1 MKRSKHSLSNY
12 KLLTCDMGKLV
23 PVGVTPVLPGDT
35 IQQRTSALIRV
46 SPLVAPV
53 MHPVVVRFH
62 HWFVPY
68 RILWDGWEDFITGG
82 PDGNNAESPP
92 TLGTMD
98 AIGKNEIDD
107 YTGVATNAGIMQINA
122 WYRRAYNMIFNE
134 WYRDVH
140 LQTEVAE
147 DNPSLQH
154 IAWEKDYFTAS
165 RPFTQLGDEV
175 TLPVVGDVTVNPVG
189 APTWQV
195 EGHGGEFHL
204 QALTGEPLDARLS
217 STTTESGNLDWLD
230 PNLQIDLSEASQV
243 SINDFRMGFAL
254 QRYKEARA
262 RYGSRYTEYLRYLG
276 VKSSDARL
284 QRPEYLGGGK
294 QTIAFSEVLQHVDDD
309 TGQERGPLGKMAGH
323 GISAMRTNK
332 YRKFFEE
339 HGVVM
344 TLMSVRPKTVYNNS
358 IPRELL
364 KQTKEDYYQKELE
377 HVGQQEVWQGELFAG
392 DDTNNK
398 NVFGWNDRYAEYRH
412 QPSTVAGNFR
422 DTLNYW
428 HMARDFTEAP
438 VLNESFI
445 QCDPTTRIHADQTE
459 EHKLWIMVNHSIQ
472 ARRLVK
478 KPSINRVI

>member
-1 MKRSKHSLSNY
+1 
-12 KLLTCDMGKLV
+12 MGKLV

-35 IQQRTSALIRV
+35 LQQRTSALIRV

-68 RILWDGWEDFITGG
+68 RIIWDQWEEFITGG
-82 PDGNNAESPP
+82 EDGNSTAQIPKTPINSAK
-92 TLGTMD
+92 G
-98 AIGKNEIDD
+98 GIDD
-107 YTGVATNAGIMQINA
+107 YCGCNPQSAGADISVF
-122 WYRRAYNMIFNE
+122 YRRAYAKIFNE
-134 WYRDVH
+134 WYRDQH
-140 LQTEVAE
+140 LQDEVPE
-147 DNPSLQH
+147 FGSVLQN
-154 IAWEKDYFTAS
+154 IAWEKDYFTSS
-165 RPFTQLGDEV
+165 RPFTQLGDDV
-175 TLPVVGDVTVNPVG
+175 SLPIAGTLDVQVDRNTGGIGPYSNESDGYRHLMLGGDMATIE
-189 APTWQV
+189 A
-195 EGHGGEFHL
+195 
-204 QALTGEPLDARLS
+204 QAGNEAGKMYVDLGD
-217 STTTESGNLDWLD
+217 TT
-230 PNLQIDLSEASQV
+230 QV
-243 SINDFRMGFAL
+243 SVNDFRMGFAL

-309 TGQERGPLGKMAGH
+309 TGAERGPLGKMAGH
-323 GISAMRTNK
+323 GISAMRTNR

-364 KQTKEDYYQKELE
+364 KETKEDYFQRELE
-377 HVGQQEVWQGELFAG
+377 HVGQQEVWTGEVFG
-392 DDTNNK
+392 STDTAQNK
-398 NVFGWNDRYAEYRH
+398 ETFGWNDRYAEYRH
-412 QPSTVAGNFR
+412 QPSSVAGDFR

-428 HMARDFTEAP
+428 HMARDFAEAP
-438 VLNESFI
+438 VLNSDFI
-445 QCDPTTRIHADQTE
+445 ECDPTKRIHADQTDQ
-459 EHKLWIMVNHSIQ
+459 HKLWVMVNHSIQ

-478 KPSINRVI
+478 KPSINRVL